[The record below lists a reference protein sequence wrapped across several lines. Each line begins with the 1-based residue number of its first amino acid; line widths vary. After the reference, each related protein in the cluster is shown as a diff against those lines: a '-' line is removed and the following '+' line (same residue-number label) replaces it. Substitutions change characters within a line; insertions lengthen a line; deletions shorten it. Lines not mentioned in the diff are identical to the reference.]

1 MGGLILPVLTP
12 AAGMRIGRNSA
23 VKWTAIA
30 DDRRSSTKFRERESR
45 TGELAWQQHWQLCRP
60 LQTDRRTPGSA

>member
-45 TGELAWQQHWQLCRP
+45 ML
-60 LQTDRRTPGSA
+60 